1 MCRAAHACRLPSLQC
16 KLGSDREEQQQHD
29 SEAGAGP
36 SPDERTPGGAARPCG
51 QLSLGE
57 YLAAARRLC
66 LRRQGDWAVQLAQK
80 GSRGGAA
87 QRQDE
92 KEGTAVATVDAG
104 GGRDMLYAV
113 GSHAHNRDGESAR
126 GKSIM
131 YGWMPGKKKEEI
143 LGMQQLVL
151 GLMQQHAVSCVA
163 DIGTGLC
170 AQACLCAHVSLAC
183 AGVNVRARTSVRARV
198 CTFPYTCARTHVH
211 I

>member
-170 AQACLCAHVSLAC
+170 AQACLCAHVS
-183 AGVNVRARTSVRARV
+183 VPV
-198 CTFPYTCARTHVH
+198 
-211 I
+211 